1 MPVKFTA
8 QDVCA
13 ATGGTLVSGPGDAV
27 FTSVTIDSRTVVSGA
42 LFVPLPGS
50 RVDGHAYLP
59 EAVRQGASG
68 FLFARGMALA
78 LPDGAAGIAVRD
90 PLLALQELAAWQRN
104 RLNALVIGIAG
115 SNGKTTTK
123 ELLAQV
129 YAGAKKTMA
138 TQGNLNNHIGLPL
151 TLLRADED
159 AEVLVLELG
168 TSGLGE
174 LTTLCRIA
182 RPHVGVITTIAEEH
196 TEMLKDLAGVIAAET
211 ELIAALPPDGVA
223 VVNGDDDALLAA
235 VQRLARCR
243 IVTFGERAANRY
255 AAADIRVSREGTRF
269 TLDAPAGRRPVRLR
283 LLGSH
288 FALAAAAAVAVAAE
302 CGLALDEACAPLP
315 AARGAP
321 RRMAVIEVP
330 ARRLTVLDD
339 CYNAN
344 PASMRQALLTARQVR
359 AAGER
364 LILVLG
370 DMLELGALSRSR
382 HAELGE
388 EVAARAPRPDL
399 VVTVGED
406 ARLVAAGVEGTG
418 VPVRA
423 FAAAEVAAAFVRE
436 AVLGYPGRQLVLVK
450 GSRGVR
456 LEEVTRR
463 LLDLPPLPPGEGKTP

>member
-1 MPVKFTA
+1 MPVQFTA

-13 ATGGTLVSGPGDAV
+13 ATGGTLVSGHMGVV
-27 FTSVTIDSRTVVSGA
+27 FTSVTIDSRAVAPGA
-42 LFVPLPGS
+42 LFVPLPGT
-50 RVDGHAYLP
+50 RADGHAYLP
-59 EAVRQGASG
+59 EAVRQGAGG
-68 FLFARGMALA
+68 FLFAKEMALS

-90 PLLALQELAAWQRN
+90 PLIALQDLATWQRN
-104 RLNALVIGIAG
+104 RLHALVIGIAG

-129 YAGAKKTMA
+129 YAGAKKTVA

-151 TLLRADED
+151 TLLRAGED

-168 TSGLGE
+168 TSGQGE

-196 TEMLKDLAGVIAAET
+196 TEMFKDLAGVLAAET
-211 ELIAALPPDGVA
+211 ELIAALPPNGVA

-235 VQRLARCR
+235 VQRLACCR
-243 IVTFGERAANRY
+243 IVTFGERVTNQYRVT
-255 AAADIRVSREGTRF
+255 DIQVSREGTRF
-269 TLDAPAGRRPVRLR
+269 TLDTPAGIQPVQLQ

-288 FALAAAAAVAVAAE
+288 FALAAVAAVAVAVE
-302 CGLALDEACAPLP
+302 CGLTLDETCAVLH

-330 ARRLTVLDD
+330 ARQLTILDD

-344 PASMRQALLTARQVR
+344 PASMRQAILTARQVR
-359 AAGER
+359 AVGER

-370 DMLELGALSRSR
+370 DMLELGTLSPSR
-382 HAELGE
+382 HAEVGE
-388 EVAARAPRPDL
+388 EIAALTPRPDL
-399 VVTVGED
+399 VITVGED
-406 ARLVAAGVEGTG
+406 ARLVAARVAGTG
-418 VPVRA
+418 ILVHVFARA
-423 FAAAEVAAAFVRE
+423 EAAAAFVRE
-436 AVLGYPGRQLVLVK
+436 AVLGYTGQQLVLVK
-450 GSRGVR
+450 GSRGVH

-463 LLDLPPLPPGEGKTP
+463 LTEEREKL

>member
-27 FTSVTIDSRTVVSGA
+27 FTAVTIDSRTVAPGT

-68 FLFARGMALA
+68 FLFAREMALS

-90 PLLALQELAAWQRN
+90 PLLALQDLAAWQRN

-129 YAGAKKTMA
+129 YAGAKKTVA

-196 TEMLKDLAGVIAAET
+196 TEMLKDLAGVMAAET
-211 ELIAALPPDGVA
+211 
-223 VVNGDDDALLAA
+223 
-235 VQRLARCR
+235 
-243 IVTFGERAANRY
+243 
-255 AAADIRVSREGTRF
+255 
-269 TLDAPAGRRPVRLR
+269 
-283 LLGSH
+283 
-288 FALAAAAAVAVAAE
+288 
-302 CGLALDEACAPLP
+302 
-315 AARGAP
+315 
-321 RRMAVIEVP
+321 
-330 ARRLTVLDD
+330 
-339 CYNAN
+339 
-344 PASMRQALLTARQVR
+344 
-359 AAGER
+359 
-364 LILVLG
+364 
-370 DMLELGALSRSR
+370 
-382 HAELGE
+382 
-388 EVAARAPRPDL
+388 
-399 VVTVGED
+399 
-406 ARLVAAGVEGTG
+406 
-418 VPVRA
+418 
-423 FAAAEVAAAFVRE
+423 
-436 AVLGYPGRQLVLVK
+436 
-450 GSRGVR
+450 
-456 LEEVTRR
+456 
-463 LLDLPPLPPGEGKTP
+463 